1 MMYFDEIMIFKDEPE
16 LNSVATYCIECGES
30 NLITMDEIS
39 NIAEEEYVIV
49 KDGISLTCCQCGKVH
64 EGNKITYKQ
73 KIRPVTYLPRCP
85 VCQSTN
91 LKKISAG
98 SKALAAIT
106 VGNFAIPYVAKT
118 FDCKNCG
125 YKF

>member
-1 MMYFDEIMIFKDEPE
+1 MLYFDEITISKDEPE
-16 LNSVATYCIECGES
+16 YSNVGAYCDDCGRS
-30 NLITMDEIS
+30 NLVTMDKIAE
-39 NIAEEEYVIV
+39 IAEEEYVIV
-49 KDGISLTCCQCGKVH
+49 KDGVSLICRGCGKVH
-64 EGNKITYKQ
+64 EGNKIAYKP
-73 KIRPVTYLPRCP
+73 KSRPVVNLPRCP

-98 SKALAAIT
+98 SKVLAAVTI
-106 VGNFAIPYVAKT
+106 GNFAIPYTSKT